1 MKHGVS
7 SYSFCQ
13 YLDDGRLDLVGVIK
27 KAAELGFDG
36 IELANI
42 TENYPYDIEEL
53 KKAAEEAG
61 IEVCSWATSADF
73 LQDIPTQI
81 ENLKKEIDRA
91 AYLGCKVLRTDIYH
105 YEMANPYIDEVIC
118 ALKVLASYCQEKGM
132 VLTTENHG
140 GPLCTAERLDR
151 LFQIV
156 DHENFG
162 LLCDFANFVDAGEDP
177 LKAVSLLK
185 YRVRHVHMKDVHIL
199 DGQRIF
205 PGEGWYMNRSGDYT
219 RCAIT
224 GQGNVP
230 MYKCMKV
237 LQDAG
242 YEGYLIQEFE
252 GIEDCVY
259 AVEKGLKY
267 AKRLLNT
274 LNLGV
279 WSDEV

>member
-13 YLDDGRLDLVGVIK
+13 CLDDGRMTLVDVIK

-42 TENYPYDIEEL
+42 TENYTYDIEEL
-53 KKAAEEAG
+53 KKTGEEAG
-61 IEVCSWATSADF
+61 IAFCSWATSADF
-73 LQDIPTQI
+73 LSDIPTQI

-105 YEMANPYIDEVIC
+105 YEMANPYIPEVMQAIRD
-118 ALKVLASYCQEKGM
+118 LATYCQEKGI

-140 GPLCTAERLDR
+140 GPLCTADRLDR

-177 LKAVSLLK
+177 QKAVTLLK
-185 YRVRHVHMKDVHIL
+185 FRVRHVHMKDEHIL
-199 DGQRIF
+199 DGDRIF
-205 PGEGWYMNRSGDYT
+205 PGEGWYMNRAGDYI

-224 GQGNVP
+224 GQGNIP
-230 MYKCMKV
+230 MYKCLKV
-237 LQDAG
+237 LKDAG

-252 GIEDCVY
+252 GIEDCIY

-267 AKRLLNT
+267 AKRLLNV
-274 LNLGV
+274 LDQGMWNEQV
-279 WSDEV
+279 